1 MNEIVGYDSMGNDNV
16 PMDAQGNKTNEMG
29 RGIDNFLRNLLGGE
43 GVGGNPTPGM
53 GILPQSYP
61 MGSPKLGSAAS
72 KVNLGA
78 NGNLGNVPS
87 GDPYTESDNGKVL
100 ANAGNTRDYDA
111 TISLQNK
118 LNAQGAGLAVDGI
131 NGPLTKAAM
140 KKFGGGGGKPDL
152 TSMIRLPEDAS
163 GDPYTEADN
172 MPTVGTIPSNDPF
185 TENDNMVP
193 DYATFTPRIFGD
205 QTTDP
210 RYSMQPAPPKTAI
223 SEPVG
228 SNFSNMLT
236 NTQMDAGRN
245 GEGSMQ
251 TVETNN
257 QAPLEWL
264 LNQGGQ
270 GIDYVDDLLATGA
283 ISASN
288 FGDQFISRPGSEL
301 DARTKARKA
310 ELEKYKAANSGNIG
324 TALYKLLLQQQ
335 GGRP

>member
-53 GILPQSYP
+53 GILPQAP
-61 MGSPKLGSAAS
+61 ALGSAAS
-72 KVNLGA
+72 GIPKGIQNTPAPQLG
-78 NGNLGNVPS
+78 GLNVPRKPTIPNQTLGS
-87 GDPYTESDNGKVL
+87 EFIGKPIVNPGDP
-100 ANAGNTRDYDA
+100 
-111 TISLQNK
+111 
-118 LNAQGAGLAVDGI
+118 GI
-131 NGPLTKAAM
+131 ARGRKGPTGVNFNDVNFTGDTAPVVPGM
-140 KKFGGGGGKPDL
+140 NPQD
-152 TSMIRLPEDAS
+152 TS

-172 MPTVGTIPSNDPF
+172 M
-185 TENDNMVP
+185 VP
-193 DYATFTPRIFGD
+193 DGD

-210 RYSMQPAPPKTAI
+210 RYGMQPTPPKTAI
-223 SEPVG
+223 PEPVG
-228 SNFSNMLT
+228 SNFSNMPT

-335 GGRP
+335 GGKP